1 MEFYHFVIQNKEIFK
16 CFYALTIILINV
28 LIVLKADKLY
38 SLSFHNGLRY
48 FRNAFFFFGLAFA
61 SRYFL
66 KFIFDF
72 VALYHLRFVSVYF
85 FEFFLVVGGFFLLY
99 SLLWRRFESPKPFSS
114 LFSPIIALFYVLA
127 LVIALIDFLWRFHY
141 LLFISQIILFLYA
154 VIISHSNYRRN
165 RKTHKFPKFY
175 FLAMILALAAWI
187 LNFLAAVVFSWNM
200 VFVVNIYILNSLF
213 FLLFLYGLIKVVR
226 G

>member
-1 MEFYHFVIQNKEIFK
+1 MEFYQFIIQNKEIFK
-16 CFYALTIILINV
+16 CFYALVVILINI
-28 LIVLKADKLY
+28 LIVIKADRFYKL
-38 SLSFHNGLRY
+38 SLHNGLRY
-48 FRNAFFFFGLAFA
+48 FRNAFLFFGLAFA

-66 KFIFDF
+66 KFVFDL
-72 VALYHLRFVSVYF
+72 VSLYHIRFVSVYL

-114 LFSPIIALFYVLA
+114 LFNPITALFYVLA
-127 LVIALIDFLWRFHY
+127 LIIALIDLLWRFHY

-154 VIISHSNYRRN
+154 VIISYSNYKRN
-165 RKTHKFPKFY
+165 RNTHKFPKFY
-175 FLAMILALAAWI
+175 FVAMILALVVWI
-187 LNFLAAVVFSWNM
+187 LNFLAAVVFSWDM
-200 VFVVNIYILNSLF
+200 VFVINIYILNSLF